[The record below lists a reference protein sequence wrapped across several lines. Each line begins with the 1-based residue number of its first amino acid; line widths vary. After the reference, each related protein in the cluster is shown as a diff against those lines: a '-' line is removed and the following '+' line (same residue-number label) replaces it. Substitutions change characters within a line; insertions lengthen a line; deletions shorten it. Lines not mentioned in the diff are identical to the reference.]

1 MILRTTLLL
10 AFAATQ
16 TALFAAADVDPDQ
29 FFRPGPSAPA
39 DKPADQAYPKGTMF
53 PFSFFSVGGGSKV
66 KANDLL
72 PEEEVQKEFARYKA
86 TGLPMFGPQYE
97 LNERSLKDA
106 EKLGL
111 KVMYTVGIPMNFH
124 AKKGEPALVRT
135 PEEVYEEISRQ
146 VKAVVDNKD
155 IVIWYLK
162 PEELR
167 PWKKNEMAYLEA
179 ASKAVRDSDPQKRP
193 FWVYD
198 PNHAGAKRLAAIAP
212 WEDYVGK
219 GMYANYAKHKE
230 SRVFCRWTIEQ
241 EIEAIRA
248 SGSSAVPVALPEMF
262 QDPSP
267 EETALIPQWVRHDV
281 FLALATGAKGVFV
294 FSARIRPNFEQR
306 DAYYSAYEAVA
317 RQLFG
322 KGLDQVFLFGE
333 RREDIHLDVTEG
345 PEEVEFIFPAGDVP
359 EDKPIM
365 YPSVSLANIA
375 FGDARYLI
383 LVNSAKEPVSVMLGG
398 MPYGE
403 TQAQNLLEEGSPFEV
418 VEGEF
423 PVKLDPLGV
432 RVFRVSRK

>member
-1 MILRTTLLL
+1 MTLRTGLLL
-10 AFAATQ
+10 AFVTAQ

-29 FFRPGPSAPA
+29 FFRPGPSAPE
-39 DKPADQAYPKGTMF
+39 DKPADQAYPKGRMF
-53 PFSFFSVGGGSKV
+53 PFSFFSVGGGSKAKV
-66 KANDLL
+66 GDLL
-72 PEEEVQKEFARYKA
+72 PEEEVQKEFARYKD

-111 KVMYTVGIPMNFH
+111 KVIYTVGIPMNFH
-124 AKKGEPALVRT
+124 AKKGEPALEWT
-135 PEEVYEEISRQ
+135 PEEIYEEVSRQ
-146 VKAVVDNKD
+146 VKTVADNKD

-162 PEELR
+162 SEELR
-167 PWKKNEMAYLEA
+167 PWKKPEMAYLEA

-198 PNHAGAKRLAAIAP
+198 PNHANAKRLAAIAP

-219 GMYANYAKHKE
+219 GMYVNYAKHKE
-230 SRVFCRWTIEQ
+230 GRIFCRWTIEQ

-262 QDPSP
+262 QDPAP
-267 EETALIPQWVRHDV
+267 EEAALIPQWVRHDI

-294 FSARIRPNFEQR
+294 FSSRIRADFEQR
-306 DAYYSAYEAVA
+306 DTYYAAYEAVA
-317 RQLFG
+317 RQIFV

-345 PEEVEFIFPAGDVP
+345 PAEVEFIFPAGGIP
-359 EDKPIM
+359 EDQPIQ

-375 FGDARYLI
+375 FGDARYLV
-383 LVNSAKEPVSVMLGG
+383 LVNSAKEPVSVMLSG
-398 MPYGE
+398 MPYGI
-403 TQAQNLLEEGSPFEV
+403 TQAQNLLEEGKPFEV

-423 PVKLDPLGV
+423 PAELEPLGV